1 MESLYY
7 YLLFEHGLHPG
18 MANLLSKLVP
28 GVLFGLAVGLSI
40 IAAFAIFN
48 GSGLVLARA
57 AIRVV
62 TAVLRRGVL
71 AIAKTVSTILAK
83 SKAAPKAESQPRANP
98 DDPWLIYDDAPYLR
112 GVMVTKNKEVSHDS
126 V

>member
-48 GSGLVLARA
+48 GSGLVLAESGD
-57 AIRVV
+57 
-62 TAVLRRGVL
+62 TRRD
-71 AIAKTVSTILAK
+71 S
-83 SKAAPKAESQPRANP
+83 SSSQRCFGNC
-98 DDPWLIYDDAPYLR
+98 
-112 GVMVTKNKEVSHDS
+112 
-126 V
+126 